1 MERQRDK
8 ENITINFEKELIEK
22 LEHHLREADKNKH
35 PNMKISEYAVADLQL
50 AFDNSKVMN
59 LLEKR
64 ANHLKAANFEKAN
77 AVEEELTKYKNENL
91 DDLIKPKTFFATF
104 HTEFAYFTAL

>member
-1 MERQRDK
+1 
-8 ENITINFEKELIEK
+8 
-22 LEHHLREADKNKH
+22 
-35 PNMKISEYAVADLQL
+35 MKIEQYAVADLQL

-77 AVEEELTKYKNENL
+77 AVEVEMTEYKNKNL
-91 DDLIKPKTFFATF
+91 DDLIKPKAFFATF
-104 HTEFAYFTAL
+104 HTEFAYFTALNHIDFQF